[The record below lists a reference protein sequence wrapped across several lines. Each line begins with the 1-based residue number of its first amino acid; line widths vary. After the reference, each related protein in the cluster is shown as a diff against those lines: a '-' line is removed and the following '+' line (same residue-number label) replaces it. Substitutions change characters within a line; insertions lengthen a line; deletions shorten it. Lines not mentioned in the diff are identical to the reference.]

1 MRFEALIEVRT
12 RPGMADP
19 EGATIEA
26 ALPALGFGDVSGVR
40 VGKAIR
46 LEIDAPGEEGA
57 RQRVDRLCET
67 FLANP
72 VIEDFA
78 VTIAPAPAAVPS

>member
-1 MRFEALIEVRT
+1 MRYEALIEVRT

-19 EGATIEA
+19 EGSTIEA

-46 LEIDAPGEEGA
+46 LEIDAPDEKTACERIDG
-57 RQRVDRLCET
+57 LCET

-72 VIEDFA
+72 VIEDYQ
-78 VTIAPAPAAVPS
+78 VTIAPVAVGARS